1 MNFSKRSTILL
12 ILCCLSLSVT
22 GSAQEAD
29 SLKAGGDRGVML
41 NAESASMPR
50 EISIGLPTG
59 DNGAAICE
67 DGVKHSYSFVKG
79 FYHWAGGNAYSTVG
93 LRGLSESVI
102 KTGDIGMVVDSHTKL
117 GGDKHAGVFSVKS
130 STFGLINFDGIVHG
144 PLNNKGLYYSFNS
157 SVKL

>member
-1 MNFSKRSTILL
+1 MNIRKTLV
-12 ILCCLSLSVT
+12 VT
-22 GSAQEAD
+22 GLLVSSLVYAREAD
-29 SLKAGGDRGVML
+29 SLKVGGDRGVML

-79 FYHWAGGNAYSTVG
+79 HYHWAGGNAYSSVG

-102 KTGDIGMVVDSHTKL
+102 RTGDIGMVVDSYTSLEAIPIQEPFH
-117 GGDKHAGVFSVKS
+117 
-130 STFGLINFDGIVHG
+130 
-144 PLNNKGLYYSFNS
+144 LNRLHL
-157 SVKL
+157 V